1 MHVVNW
7 RKPPPSETALFEANA
22 AASALVIEGAVAVPG
37 RSDRARLLAAVFI
50 AAMLSACAS
59 SIPDYV
65 EPPSAEASA
74 KVRVVNT
81 RPYAYYAAIAIF
93 DAASCFDRAN
103 LGMTGGNSRDTVRI
117 GMLDDKPP
125 SASSIERRVRAG
137 EPLVIGP
144 RAVFPTT
151 SFGDILHAM
160 QPEMQEQTRSRQAG
174 VCRMPTFTPKLN
186 EQYEVLVDL
195 TPSHCSVK
203 PYRLFDNNG
212 TVQRE
217 EIKVELTPIATYE
230 FDMKCFK

>member
-1 MHVVNW
+1 MHAVNR
-7 RKPPPSETALFEANA
+7 RKPLIPQERPPAGTSDIDGA
-22 AASALVIEGAVAVPG
+22 AVGPAATPCTRSNLARVAGAVFV
-37 RSDRARLLAAVFI
+37 

-59 SIPDYV
+59 SIPDYL
-65 EPPSAEASA
+65 EPPRSEPSA

-81 RPYAYYAAIAIF
+81 RPFAYYAAIAIF
-93 DAASCFDRAN
+93 DAAACFDKAN
-103 LGMTGGNSRDTVRI
+103 LGMTGGDSHDTVRI

-125 SASSIERRVRAG
+125 SAASIERHVRAG

-151 SFGDILHAM
+151 SFGDILHALT
-160 QPEMQEQTRSRQAG
+160 PDAQEQTRSRQAG

-195 TPSHCSVK
+195 TPSHCTVK
-203 PYRLFDNNG
+203 PYRLVDNNG

-217 EIKVELTPIATYE
+217 EMKVELTPISTYE